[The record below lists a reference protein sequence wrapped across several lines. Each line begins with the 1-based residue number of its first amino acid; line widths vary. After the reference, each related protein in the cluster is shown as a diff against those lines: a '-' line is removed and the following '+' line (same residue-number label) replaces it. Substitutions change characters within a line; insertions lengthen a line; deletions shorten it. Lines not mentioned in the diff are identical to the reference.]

1 MKNFKYIGSHAHNST
16 ILVEVD
22 GKKVKQDLR
31 LAPGDE
37 ALLPEGHDVVKG
49 LVRRGLLEETNITVT
64 KQNNK

>member
-1 MKNFKYIGSHAHNST
+1 MKDFKYIGSHAHNST

-37 ALLPEGHDVVKG
+37 RNLPENHEVVAA
-49 LVRRGLLEETNITVT
+49 LIRQGLLEEITISVT
-64 KQNNK
+64 KQNSK